1 MGMRFRIIKLSTYP
15 WIDYFCQNEH
25 RNDKEISH
33 ELDLRKRAEYWK
45 RQTPL
50 HTQAGR
56 RDIEVCW
63 KSLWNKSP
71 VDIPNLYLECGGP
84 FSLCEFKA
92 FCSLRYALSLAEKSP
107 FGRKLSCYLLVSFYK
122 QAAIYYVYGEPR
134 KSQARKIDLPTL
146 SLSLSLSLSHFSFL
160 FFLKSV
166 YTLIKMKSSLQIIL
180 KSYTNFT

>member
-1 MGMRFRIIKLSTYP
+1 MRFRIIKLSTYP

-45 RQTPL
+45 RQIPL
-50 HTQAGR
+50 HTQTYR
-56 RDIEVCW
+56 RDMEVCR
-63 KSLWNKSP
+63 KSLRNKSP
-71 VDIPNLYLECGGP
+71 VDIPNLIYLECGGP

-92 FCSLRYALSLAEKSP
+92 FCSLRYAMSLAEKSP

-146 SLSLSLSLSHFSFL
+146 SLSLIFL
-160 FFLKSV
+160 F
-166 YTLIKMKSSLQIIL
+166 SLF
-180 KSYTNFT
+180 SYQFTHWSKWNPLFR

>member
-1 MGMRFRIIKLSTYP
+1 LNWLFLSEWTQKWQGNFSWIRLAEEGRVLKETDPPTYTG
-15 WIDYFCQNEH
+15 
-25 RNDKEISH
+25 
-33 ELDLRKRAEYWK
+33 
-45 RQTPL
+45 RQER
-50 HTQAGR
+50 H
-56 RDIEVCW
+56 IEVCW

-92 FCSLRYALSLAEKSP
+92 FCSLRYAMSLAEKSP

-146 SLSLSLSLSHFSFL
+146 SLSLSHFSFL
-160 FFLKSV
+160 FILKSV